1 MTQLGNH
8 AAAAGFH
15 GCNQEAIHLLQGH
28 DYLLLSRILE
38 KDRAQRFGKTIARR
52 IICD

>member
-1 MTQLGNH
+1 MTHVGNY

-15 GCNQEAIHLLQGH
+15 RHNQEALHLLQGH